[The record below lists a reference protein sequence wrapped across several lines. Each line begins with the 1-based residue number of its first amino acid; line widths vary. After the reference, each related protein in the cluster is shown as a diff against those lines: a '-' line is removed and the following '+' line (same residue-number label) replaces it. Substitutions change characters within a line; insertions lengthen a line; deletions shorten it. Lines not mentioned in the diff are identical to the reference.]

1 MSANEE
7 DPLSENESENEETE
21 LDPEEGVEEGED
33 VGEDVEE
40 DVDDEDVDEE
50 DVVGEEPDG
59 LEDND
64 DEEGPDYFPGNAEA
78 MIPDEDMYVSDDD
91 FDDDDEGDELSQ
103 EDEID
108 IRIDDEFKTDYIQRI
123 HPEEINES
131 FQIMNEKCLIT
142 RDENQFIND
151 SLHVTYPLL
160 TKYER
165 ARILGM
171 RISQLN
177 KGAKP
182 LTEYNQFII
191 DNNIIAEKELREK
204 RLPFIIMR
212 PIPNGGKEYWRLQ
225 DLEILDR

>member
-1 MSANEE
+1 MSTNEE
-7 DPLSENESENEETE
+7 PLSENEEVVSESENENDE
-21 LDPEEGVEEGED
+21 PEIDEADAEEEVE
-33 VGEDVEE
+33 V
-40 DVDDEDVDEE
+40 DEDLDEN
-50 DVVGEEPDG
+50 DDDNDGVIEEQDG
-59 LEDND
+59 LEDA
-64 DEEGPDYFPGNAEA
+64 DEPSEYFPGNAEA
-78 MIPDEDMYVSDDD
+78 MIADEDMYVSDDD
-91 FDDDDEGDELSQ
+91 FDDDDDNDELSH
-103 EDEID
+103 DGEID

-123 HPEEINES
+123 HPEEINDS

-151 SLHVTYPLL
+151 SQHTTYPIL
-160 TKYER
+160 TKYEK
-165 ARILGM
+165 ARILGL

-204 RLPFIIMR
+204 RLPFIVMR